1 MNSDLEYINIEI
13 DSGVCSV
20 TMNRLEKKNAI
31 NPQFAIELC
40 SAWDLIDNDD
50 EIRVAILKSADS
62 NVFSAGADLKELIP
76 LLKGEIKPSNEY
88 EKKLL
93 SGDFLLKTW
102 RKDKVRTKPLIGVA
116 SGYCLAGGF
125 ELLLCC
131 DFRLVEENTSIGFPE
146 TGIGLLPIAGGVS
159 RIGHEVS
166 RPKAL
171 EILFNSANIDVHELK
186 NLGVVNDVFKTDEM
200 GNTLQKYIDKIINS
214 TPESVEVLMKNIDKV
229 RSLNIHESFLLEE
242 EMGKELF

>member
-1 MNSDLEYINIEI
+1 MNNDLEFINIEI
-13 DSGVCSV
+13 DSGVCTV

-40 SAWDLIDNDD
+40 SAWDAIDNDD

-62 NVFSAGADLKELIP
+62 NIFSAGADLKELIP
-76 LLKGEIKPSNEY
+76 LLKGEIKPSNEH

-186 NLGVVNDVFKTDEM
+186 NLGVVNEVFKTDEM
-200 GNTLQKYIDKIINS
+200 ENTLQKYIDKILSS

-229 RSLNIHESFLLEE
+229 RNLNMHESFLLEE

>member
-1 MNSDLEYINIEI
+1 MNNDSEFINIEI
-13 DSGVCSV
+13 DSGVCTV

-31 NPQFAIELC
+31 NPQFAMELC
-40 SAWDLIDNDD
+40 NAWDVIDNDD
-50 EIRVAILKSADS
+50 GVRVAVLKSADS
-62 NVFSAGADLKELIP
+62 SIFSAGADLKELIP
-76 LLKGEIKPSNEY
+76 LLKGEIKPSNDY
-88 EKKLL
+88 EKQLL
-93 SGDFLLKTW
+93 SGNPLLKAW

-171 EILFNSANIDVHELK
+171 EILFNSANLDVQELK
-186 NLGVVNDVFKTDEM
+186 NLGVVNDIFKTEEM
-200 GNTLQKYIDKIINS
+200 EDKIQKYIDKIITS

-229 RSLNIHESFLLEE
+229 RSLNIEDSFLLEE

>member
-1 MNSDLEYINIEI
+1 M
-13 DSGVCSV
+13 
-20 TMNRLEKKNAI
+20 
-31 NPQFAIELC
+31 
-40 SAWDLIDNDD
+40 
-50 EIRVAILKSADS
+50 
-62 NVFSAGADLKELIP
+62 
-76 LLKGEIKPSNEY
+76 
-88 EKKLL
+88 
-93 SGDFLLKTW
+93 
-102 RKDKVRTKPLIGVA
+102 
-116 SGYCLAGGF
+116 
-125 ELLLCC
+125 
-131 DFRLVEENTSIGFPE
+131 
-146 TGIGLLPIAGGVS
+146 LPIAGGVS